1 MDGSGSKPMPIDEQT
16 QVQTWR
22 FAAHGWRFSNRL
34 TPRTINFYLRL
45 RTGKRL
51 PRSFR
56 ARFAAMKLP
65 PETIDGVLGEV
76 RGLGDWMAA
85 WNRAAQRHLSDAR
98 RAETDGRW
106 QEAAESRRNAAMC
119 YHAAHLIT
127 DTDQR
132 TLRAL
137 RSSAATVFSQAVP
150 KLMTDTR
157 KVAVRWRTNQLPAYL
172 AKPHDIPPRGAPVVV
187 MLNGATTTKEELLLW
202 SDPLLERGLA
212 VLTLD
217 WPGTGE
223 AFDAGRMTSRC
234 DDFTD
239 GLFGLLAQEPDLN
252 ADRVALLGFS
262 LGAAVA
268 VRAAASDRRIDACV
282 TVTGP
287 FDPRRWI
294 RSVNP
299 IVRQQ
304 LEGMAGL
311 DVPVKEFASDFSL
324 VDITRR
330 MRCPLLVLGAGRDL
344 VVPPEE
350 SLHLAAAV
358 GDLATLIWYPT
369 GSHGL
374 YEQIG
379 DWTRVA
385 AIWLRSMLAP
395 ELGLAPFD
403 STRVED
409 RFPGIGTVEGVFI
422 DERDGEGEE
431 TKMEEAEVAVED
443 GGETLRPPR
452 EDPAFIGEIPVP
464 PVASIDLSDDV
475 AASTTNGVEGQSEDE
490 TSLSPEPRR
499 QEL

>member
-1 MDGSGSKPMPIDEQT
+1 MDGSSRESGPAGDKQ
-16 QVQTWR
+16 QVETWR

-45 RTGKRL
+45 RTGRHL

-65 PETIDGVLGEV
+65 PETVESVLGEV

-85 WNRAAQRHLSDAR
+85 WNRAAQRHLSEAR

-106 QEAAESRRNAAMC
+106 QESAVFRRNAAMC

-137 RSSAATVFSQAVP
+137 RSSAATVFSQAIP
-150 KLMTDTR
+150 RLMADTR
-157 KVAVRWRTNQLPAYL
+157 KVAIRWRTVQLPAYL
-172 AKPHDIPPRGAPVVV
+172 AKPSEIPPTGAPVVV

-202 SDPLLERGLA
+202 ADPFLERGLA
-212 VLTLD
+212 VMALD

-223 AFDAGRMTSRC
+223 AFDAGRITSRC

-252 ADRVALLGFS
+252 GDRVALLGFS

-282 TVTGP
+282 AVTGP
-287 FDPRRWI
+287 YDPRRWI

-304 LEGMAGL
+304 LEGMAGI
-311 DVPVKEFASDFSL
+311 DVPVREFANDFSL

-330 MRCPLLVLGAGRDL
+330 MRCPVLVLGAGRDL

-369 GSHGL
+369 GAHGL
-374 YEQIG
+374 YELID
-379 DWTRVA
+379 DWTRVT
-385 AIWLRSMLAP
+385 AIWLRSMLSP

-422 DERDGEGEE
+422 DERDRDGQEKVETEVGDQEVGEGI
-431 TKMEEAEVAVED
+431 
-443 GGETLRPPR
+443 RPPR
-452 EDPAFIGEIPVP
+452 DDPAFISGVP
-464 PVASIDLSDDV
+464 PVEPI
-475 AASTTNGVEGQSEDE
+475 EIKDE
-490 TSLSPEPRR
+490 TILPPAQSRLEDKPETEVVLDENSR
-499 QEL
+499 QAKP

>member
-1 MDGSGSKPMPIDEQT
+1 MDGSRSSHPSKPPGDQT
-16 QVQTWR
+16 QVETWR

-34 TPRTINFYLRL
+34 TPRTINAYLKL
-45 RTGKRL
+45 RTGRRL

-56 ARFAAMKLP
+56 ARFTAMKLP
-65 PETIDGVLGEV
+65 QETIDTALGEV

-106 QEAAESRRNAAMC
+106 QESAVARRNAAMC

-137 RSSAATVFSQAVP
+137 RSSAATVFSQAIP
-150 KLMTDTR
+150 RLMADTR
-157 KVAVRWRTNQLPAYL
+157 KVNVRWRTAQLPGYL
-172 AKPHDIPPRGAPVVV
+172 AKPSEIPPRGAPVVV
-187 MLNGATTTKEELLLW
+187 MLNGATTIKEELLLW
-202 SDPLLERGLA
+202 ADPFLERGLA

-223 AFDAGRMTSRC
+223 AFDAGRITSRC

-239 GLFGLLAQEPDLN
+239 GLFSLLTQEADLN
-252 ADRVALLGFS
+252 AERVALLGFS
-262 LGAAVA
+262 LGSAVA

-282 TVTGP
+282 SVTGP

-304 LEGMAGL
+304 LEGMAGI
-311 DVPVKEFASDFSL
+311 DIPIREFANDFSL
-324 VDITRR
+324 VDVTRR
-330 MRCPLLVLGAGRDL
+330 MRCPVLVLGAGRDL

-358 GDLATLIWYPT
+358 GDLGTLIWYPT
-369 GSHGL
+369 GAHGL
-374 YEQIG
+374 YEQID
-379 DWTRVA
+379 DWTRTT

-422 DERDGEGEE
+422 DDNDGVGEGKAEGAAEPASE
-431 TKMEEAEVAVED
+431 TD
-443 GGETLRPPR
+443 IRPPR
-452 EDPAFIGEIPVP
+452 EDPAFIGETPAP
-464 PVASIDLSDDV
+464 PVAPLEATDEL
-475 AASTTNGVEGQSEDE
+475 NGANPSEPVESEEEIPLDSEPQKKQS
-490 TSLSPEPRR
+490 
-499 QEL
+499 

>member
-1 MDGSGSKPMPIDEQT
+1 ME
-16 QVQTWR
+16 
-22 FAAHGWRFSNRL
+22 
-34 TPRTINFYLRL
+34 
-45 RTGKRL
+45 
-51 PRSFR
+51 
-56 ARFAAMKLP
+56 
-65 PETIDGVLGEV
+65 
-76 RGLGDWMAA
+76 
-85 WNRAAQRHLSDAR
+85 
-98 RAETDGRW
+98 
-106 QEAAESRRNAAMC
+106 
-119 YHAAHLIT
+119 
-127 DTDQR
+127 
-132 TLRAL
+132 
-137 RSSAATVFSQAVP
+137 
-150 KLMTDTR
+150 DTR
-157 KVAVRWRTNQLPAYL
+157 KVAVRWRTHQLPAYL
-172 AKPHDIPPRGAPVVV
+172 AKPKEVPARGAPVVV

-202 SDPLLERGLA
+202 SDPFLERGMA

-223 AFDAGRMTSRC
+223 AFDTGRITSRC

-268 VRAAASDRRIDACV
+268 IRAAASDRRIDACV
-282 TVTGP
+282 AVTGP

-304 LEGMAGL
+304 LEGMTGI
-311 DVPVKEFASDFSL
+311 DVPVREFANDFSL

-330 MRCPLLVLGAGRDL
+330 MRCPVLVLGAGRDL

-374 YEQIG
+374 YEQIE
-379 DWTRVA
+379 DWTRVT

-422 DERDGEGEE
+422 DEGGAVG
-431 TKMEEAEVAVED
+431 KEASADSDSTED
-443 GGETLRPPR
+443 ELERRPPR
-452 EDPAFIGEIPVP
+452 EDPAFIGETPAP
-464 PVASIDLSDDV
+464 PVTPI
-475 AASTTNGVEGQSEDE
+475 AASEERTSSTSNGAAVKEPEEASSVSSEPK
-490 TSLSPEPRR
+490 SKEP
-499 QEL
+499 